1 MTQNAGI
8 FEYIAMIVN
17 KETHAAVI
25 AICKDY
31 EPRLY
36 IDTADNIRSSITANL
51 TAKFVQEVMVS
62 MPIDARNE
70 LIDETFA
77 ANKLELCPLVV
88 CSMKGDPYRFVNTFA
103 EFITESVLWMVY
115 HTVEESH
122 DGYGEGEDLTD
133 EMQRQADAMGVRRI

>member
-1 MTQNAGI
+1 
-8 FEYIAMIVN
+8 MIVN
-17 KETHAAVI
+17 KETHQKVT

-36 IDTADNIRSSITANL
+36 VDTADNIRSSITENP
-51 TAKFVQEVMVS
+51 TAKFVQEVMEA

-77 ANKLELCPLVV
+77 GNKVELCPLVV
-88 CSMKGDPYRFVNTFA
+88 CAMKGDPYRFVNTLG
-103 EFITESVLWMVY
+103 EFVTEAVLWMVY
-115 HTVEESH
+115 HTVEESR
-122 DGYGEGEDLTD
+122 DGYGEGEDLTA

>member
-1 MTQNAGI
+1 MLI
-8 FEYIAMIVN
+8 N
-17 KETHAAVI
+17 KETHQKVT
-25 AICKDY
+25 AICSTY

-36 IDTADNIRSSITANL
+36 VDTADNIRASINENL
-51 TAKFVQEVMVS
+51 TAKFVQEVMEA

-88 CSMKGDPYRFVNTFA
+88 CSMKGDPYRFVNA
-103 EFITESVLWMVY
+103 LGEFITEAVLWMVY

-122 DGYGEGEDLTD
+122 DGYGEGEDLTQ
-133 EMQRQADAMGVRRI
+133 EMQNQADAMGVRRI